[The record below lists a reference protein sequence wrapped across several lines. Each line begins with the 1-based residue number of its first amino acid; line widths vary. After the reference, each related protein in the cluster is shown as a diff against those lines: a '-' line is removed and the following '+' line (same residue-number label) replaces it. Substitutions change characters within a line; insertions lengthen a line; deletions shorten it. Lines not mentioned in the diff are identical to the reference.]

1 MVFKLIAK
9 FLVALVAVTSFSANS
24 APVTYNLTGTVV
36 TPGDFFGETGTG
48 SFSYDDIYI
57 TGSGLEYIDASSSL
71 TVDFTIFGQT
81 FTEVDDLDYTEL
93 GAPELI
99 LDDGTPVSFDFWIS
113 EIPELPFGTNT
124 VDILQ
129 PGIVMIDTWNPANPD
144 NFNLIPVEG
153 GFEVDVFVETIPI
166 PAAVW
171 LFGSGLIGLI
181 GVARRKKS

>member
-1 MVFKLIAK
+1 MVFKLTAK
-9 FLVALVAVTSFSANS
+9 ILVALVAFASFSANS
-24 APVTYNLTGTVV
+24 ATVTYNLTGTVV

-57 TGSGLEYIDASSSL
+57 TGSGLESINAFSSL

-81 FTEVDDLDYTEL
+81 FTEVDDLDYTVF
-93 GAPELI
+93 GSPEL
-99 LDDGTPVSFDFWIS
+99 DFSDGTPVSLNFWIS
-113 EIPELPFGTNT
+113 EIPELPGGTNT

-129 PGIVMIDTWNPANPD
+129 PGIVMIDTWNPASAT
-144 NFNLIPVEG
+144 NLIPVAG
-153 GFEVDVFVETIPI
+153 GFEVDVFVETVPI
-166 PAAVW
+166 PSAVW